1 MNSLKFNLII
11 FLLCWVSVAMHRL
24 SLVVMN
30 GGYSLGVVCGLII
43 SVASLVAEHGL
54 QAHGLQ

>member
-30 GGYSLGVVCGLII
+30 GGYSLGVVCGLLI

-54 QAHGLQ
+54 